1 MAVSHEWRLLKAW
14 LILMSL
20 TAISVLAAW
29 SGQAIEGQGGVAILV
44 LMGSAFV
51 KTRQVLD
58 HFLEL
63 RAAKEGWRSFFTMLM
78 AGLLLLLL
86 AAGLVFVFFQKPL

>member
-1 MAVSHEWRLLKAW
+1 MAASQERRLLKAW

-20 TAISVLAAW
+20 TTVSVLAAW
-29 SGQAIEGQGGVAILV
+29 SGQAIEGNGGLAILV
-44 LMGSAFV
+44 LMGSAFI
-51 KTRQVLD
+51 KTRQVLN

-63 RAAKEGWRSFFTMLM
+63 RGAKAGWRSFFTLLM

-86 AAGLVFVFFQKPL
+86 AAGLAFVFLQKAP